1 MSTTEDIIMELVAM
15 EEEIAFYEKGIE
27 DAFTEIDEDMQTWN
41 IKRQEAVKCELKK
54 CLISLRTLDLVCLI

>member
-27 DAFTEIDEDMQTWN
+27 DAFTEIDKDMQTWN
-41 IKRQEAVKCELKK
+41 IKRQEAVKCAMKK

>member
-1 MSTTEDIIMELVAM
+1 MELVAM

-41 IKRQEAVKCELKK
+41 IKRQEAVKCAMKK